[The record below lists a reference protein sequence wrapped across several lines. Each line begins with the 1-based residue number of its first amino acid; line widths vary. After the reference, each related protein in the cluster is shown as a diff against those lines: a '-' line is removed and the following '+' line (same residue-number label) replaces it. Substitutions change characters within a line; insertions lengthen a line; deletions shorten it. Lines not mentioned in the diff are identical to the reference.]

1 MGCAACAH
9 TAIRVA
15 QRGSCCLSLA
25 VASAVCHHLRRP
37 PCPVRDCSV
46 WVQHCLGVCRRS
58 PVPCKERW
66 VCMYVGS
73 TLEEGTAPCLAIAVR
88 ALNESSM
95 WKSGR
100 HIHSPTHFF
109 IFNFLKGQYFCS
121 TSHAILYVQYIHR
134 HTCTCMQ
141 SLAQLNLD
149 LRIHPSPHCI
159 MYMHLFYFTSF
170 STYGT
175 GIACEWSERFRPSEW
190 HLASTDSK
198 HEKYPFEQEP
208 HLNAGGTGLSPSPR
222 EAFHR
227 CLPERCTYST

>member
-1 MGCAACAH
+1 MSQVSGTENEIVVH
-9 TAIRVA
+9 
-15 QRGSCCLSLA
+15 A
-25 VASAVCHHLRRP
+25 VNDEQPIEKKKPSEIWEWTK
-37 PCPVRDCSV
+37 SI
-46 WVQHCLGVCRRS
+46 
-58 PVPCKERW
+58 
-66 VCMYVGS
+66 
-73 TLEEGTAPCLAIAVR
+73 GTALVIV
-88 ALNESSM
+88 L
-95 WKSGR
+95 
-100 HIHSPTHFF
+100 IIHFF

-159 MYMHLFYFTSF
+159 MYIHLFYFTSF